1 MRSLLACS
9 ALLLLPLS
17 ALAADAPNCKFTA
30 ARALKLDVARAKT
43 VVFEVNQ
50 HDLKVV
56 ASAGGGQLDGRACA
70 SSQEWLDQLVLDQ
83 RKVGDKLVVS
93 LRRDGRQSGISLGNS
108 YAWLDIRGSVPDNL
122 PLQFKVGSGDAS
134 VENAQSLS
142 VDVGSGDAVARGTR
156 GSIHAAVGSGD
167 LNIDGGSSLNLLSL
181 GSGDVT
187 VRNISGDA
195 STGTVGSGDLK
206 ITDVRGNARLDTV
219 GSGDIEFKR
228 VQGNVEVGVVGSGG
242 VDLADIGGNVHVR
255 SHGSGDIHVDGVRG
269 TLTVDHSGSGDVD
282 HRNVSGR
289 VTLPRSK

>member
-1 MRSLLACS
+1 M
-9 ALLLLPLS
+9 
-17 ALAADAPNCKFTA
+17 
-30 ARALKLDVARAKT
+30 KLETSGAKA

-56 ASAGGGQLDGRACA
+56 ASKGGGQLDGRACA

-83 RKVGDKLVVS
+83 RKEGDKLVVS
-93 LRRDGRQSGISLGNS
+93 LRREGRDSGISLGSS

-122 PLQFKVGSGDAS
+122 PLQLKVGSGDAS

-167 LNIDGGSSLNLLSL
+167 LNIDGGGSLNLLSL

-187 VRNISGDA
+187 VRNITGDA
-195 STGTVGSGDLK
+195 STGTSGDLK

-228 VQGNVEVGVVGSGG
+228 VQGSVEVGVVGSGG

-255 SHGSGDIHVDGVRG
+255 SHGSGDIHVDGCAA
-269 TLTVDHSGSGDVD
+269 
-282 HRNVSGR
+282 
-289 VTLPRSK
+289 P

>member
-30 ARALKLDVARAKT
+30 ARALKLDVAGART

-70 SSQEWLDQLVLDQ
+70 SSQEWLAQLVLEK

-108 YAWLDIRGSVPDNL
+108 YAWLDIRGSVPDNM
-122 PLQFKVGSGDAS
+122 PLQFKIGSGDAS

-142 VDVGSGDAVARGTR
+142 VDVGSGDAVVRGTR

-206 ITDVRGNARLDTV
+206 ISDVRGNARLDTV

-228 VQGNVEVGVVGSGG
+228 VQGSVEVGVVGSGG

-255 SHGSGDIHVDGVRG
+255 SHGSGDINVDGVRG

>member
-30 ARALKLDVARAKT
+30 ARALKLDVAGAKT

-156 GSIHAAVGSGD
+156 G
-167 LNIDGGSSLNLLSL
+167 LSL
-181 GSGDVT
+181 
-187 VRNISGDA
+187 
-195 STGTVGSGDLK
+195 
-206 ITDVRGNARLDTV
+206 
-219 GSGDIEFKR
+219 
-228 VQGNVEVGVVGSGG
+228 
-242 VDLADIGGNVHVR
+242 
-255 SHGSGDIHVDGVRG
+255 IHI
-269 TLTVDHSGSGDVD
+269 
-282 HRNVSGR
+282 
-289 VTLPRSK
+289 

>member
-1 MRSLLACS
+1 MRSLIACT

-17 ALAADAPNCKFTA
+17 ALATDAQNCKFTA
-30 ARALKLDVARAKT
+30 ARTLKLDVAGAKA

-70 SSQEWLDQLVLDQ
+70 SNQEWLDQLVLDQ
-83 RKVGDKLVVS
+83 RRVGDKLVVS
-93 LRRDGRQSGISLGNS
+93 LRRDSRDALSMGNS

-122 PLQFKVGSGDAS
+122 PLQVKVGSGDAS

-142 VDVGSGDAVARGTR
+142 VDVGSGDAAARGTR

-167 LNIDGGSSLNLLSL
+167 LDIDGGSSLNLLSL

-187 VRNISGDA
+187 ARNIGGDA

-242 VDLADIGGNVHVR
+242 VDLTDIGGNVHVR
-255 SHGSGDIHVDGVRG
+255 SHGSGDITVNGAG
-269 TLTVDHSGSGDVD
+269 GNLTVDHSGSGEVR
-282 HRNVSGR
+282 HRDIGGK
-289 VTLPRSK
+289 VTLPRGK

>member
-30 ARALKLDVARAKT
+30 ARALKLDVAGART

-56 ASAGGGQLDGRACA
+56 ASAGGGQLEGRACA

-142 VDVGSGDAVARGTR
+142 MDVGSGDAVARGTR

-187 VRNISGDA
+187 VRNISGDV

-228 VQGNVEVGVVGSGG
+228 VKGSVEVGVVGSGG
-242 VDLADIGGNVHVR
+242 IDLADIGGNVHVR
-255 SHGSGDIHVDGVRG
+255 SHGSGDIQVDGVG
-269 TLTVDHSGSGDVD
+269 GSLTVDHSGSGDVD
-282 HRNVSGR
+282 HRNVSGK

>member
-1 MRSLLACS
+1 MRSLLACT

-17 ALAADAPNCKFTA
+17 ALAADTSDCKFSA
-30 ARALKLDVARAKT
+30 QRALKLDLAGAKA

-50 HDLKVV
+50 HDLKIV
-56 ASAGGGQLDGRACA
+56 ASKGGGQLEGRACA
-70 SSQEWLDQLVLDQ
+70 SSKEWLDQLVLDQ
-83 RKVGDKLVVS
+83 QRSGDTLIVS
-93 LRRDGRQSGISLGNS
+93 LRREGRSPSISWGNN
-108 YAWLDIRGSVPDNL
+108 YASLDVRGSVPDNL
-122 PLQFKVGSGDAS
+122 PLQIKVGSGDVS

-142 VDVGSGDAVARGTR
+142 VDVGSGDAVVRGTR
-156 GSIHAAVGSGD
+156 GDIQAAVGSGD
-167 LNIDGGSSLNLLSL
+167 LNIDGGRSFNLRSL

-187 VRNISGDA
+187 VRNIGGDA
-195 STGTVGSGDLK
+195 SAGTVGSGDLK

-255 SHGSGDIHVDGVRG
+255 SHGSGDIQVDGVRG
-269 TLTVDHSGSGDVD
+269 SLTVDHSGSGDVD